1 VIRSI
6 PLGLLARKL
15 LLLRQRYADVQ
26 WDVLTTESSATAVRQ
41 TPLVGDVLTYDDG
54 RLSLRGIGRTRLTEL
69 HDRNYDLVVVP
80 YADDIGSG
88 FAHVRRAGAAV
99 GGRRLVALTLG
110 DRERLLPGNTFRWHM
125 TAKEKPRLSS
135 TR

>member
-1 VIRSI
+1 MV
-6 PLGLLARKL
+6 
-15 LLLRQRYADVQ
+15 
-26 WDVLTTESSATAVRQ
+26 W
-41 TPLVGDVLTYDDG
+41 TYDDG
-54 RLSLRGIGRTRLTEL
+54 RLSLRPIGRTRLAEL

-88 FAHVRRAGAAV
+88 FAHVRRAGAAI

-110 DRERLLPGNTFRWHM
+110 DRERLLPGDTFRWHM
-125 TAKEKPRLSS
+125 KLEEKPRRTS